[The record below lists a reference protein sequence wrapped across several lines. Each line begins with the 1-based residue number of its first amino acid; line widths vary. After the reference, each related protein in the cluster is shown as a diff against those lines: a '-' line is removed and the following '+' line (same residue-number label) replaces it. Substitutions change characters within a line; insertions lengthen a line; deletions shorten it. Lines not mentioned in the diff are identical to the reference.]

1 GQPVRYVRVPVRYGR
16 VPVGGN
22 VPYGATC
29 GNGTGMVAD
38 LRKLPVYLW
47 VHSPTVTVRGL
58 AIHRVTTA
66 GQPDRYAPR
75 LSRAASTLSRAGTT
89 ASERPHSAIAG
100 IAYAHRTRYG

>member
-1 GQPVRYVRVPVRYGR
+1 VRYGR
-16 VPVGGN
+16 VPVGEN

-29 GNGTGMVAD
+29 GNVLGMVAD

-58 AIHRVTTA
+58 AIRRVTTA

-75 LSRAASTLSRAGTT
+75 LSRAASTLSRAGTNGVET
-89 ASERPHSAIAG
+89 ATFAIAG
-100 IAYAHRTRYG
+100 VAYAHRTRYD